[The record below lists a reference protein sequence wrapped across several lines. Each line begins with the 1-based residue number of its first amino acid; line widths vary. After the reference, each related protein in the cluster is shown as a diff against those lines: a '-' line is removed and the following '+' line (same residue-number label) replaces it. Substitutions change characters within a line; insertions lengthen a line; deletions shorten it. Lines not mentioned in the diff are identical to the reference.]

1 MRKKMKEVL
10 FMYEM
15 GFESLQG
22 CGCMVIDIVANH
34 SYKRMVPIER
44 MDRILRLCGI
54 KRIGNGLS
62 FELINPE
69 YKRIIIIGGYTP
81 HKH

>member
-1 MRKKMKEVL
+1 MRKEMEEVL

-22 CGCMVIDIVANH
+22 CGYRVVEIAINH
-34 SYKRMVPIER
+34 SYKMILPIER

-62 FELINPE
+62 FGLINPE
-69 YKRIIIIGGYTP
+69 DKRIIIIGG
-81 HKH
+81 

>member
-1 MRKKMKEVL
+1 MRKEMKEVL

-22 CGCMVIDIVANH
+22 CGYRVVEIIVNY
-34 SYKRMVPIER
+34 SYERMVPIER

-62 FELINPE
+62 FELINPDD
-69 YKRIIIIGGYTP
+69 KRIIIIGG
-81 HKH
+81 

>member
-10 FMYEM
+10 FMHEM
-15 GFESLQG
+15 DFESLQG
-22 CGCMVIDIVANH
+22 CGYMVADIAVNN

-44 MDRILRLCGI
+44 MDRILRQCGI

-62 FELINPE
+62 FGLINPE
-69 YKRIIIIGGYTP
+69 DKRIIIIGG
-81 HKH
+81 

>member
-1 MRKKMKEVL
+1 MRKEMKEVL

-22 CGCMVIDIVANH
+22 CGYRIVEIAINH
-34 SYKRMVPIER
+34 SYKMILPIER

-62 FELINPE
+62 FGLINPE
-69 YKRIIIIGGYTP
+69 DKRIIIIGS
-81 HKH
+81 

>member
-1 MRKKMKEVL
+1 MRKEMKEVL

-22 CGCMVIDIVANH
+22 CGYRVDEIVANH

-62 FELINPE
+62 FGLINPE
-69 YKRIIIIGGYTP
+69 DKRIIIIRG
-81 HKH
+81 

>member
-1 MRKKMKEVL
+1 MRKEMKEVL

-22 CGCMVIDIVANH
+22 CGYRIVEIAVNN

-44 MDRILRLCGI
+44 MDRILRLCGL
-54 KRIGNGLS
+54 KRIGDGLS
-62 FELINPE
+62 FGLINPE
-69 YKRIIIIGGYTP
+69 NKRIIIIGG
-81 HKH
+81 

>member
-1 MRKKMKEVL
+1 MRKEMKEVL

-22 CGCMVIDIVANH
+22 CGYRVVEIAVNH
-34 SYKRMVPIER
+34 SYKRMLPIER

-62 FELINPE
+62 FGLINSE
-69 YKRIIIIGGYTP
+69 DKRITIIGS
-81 HKH
+81 

>member
-1 MRKKMKEVL
+1 MRKEMKEVL

-22 CGCMVIDIVANH
+22 CGYMIVEIAVNH
-34 SYKRMVPIER
+34 SYKKMVPIER

-54 KRIGNGLS
+54 KRIGDGLS
-62 FELINPE
+62 FGLINPE
-69 YKRIIIIGGYTP
+69 DKRIIIIGG
-81 HKH
+81 

>member
-1 MRKKMKEVL
+1 MREKMKEVL
-10 FMYEM
+10 LMYEM

-22 CGCMVIDIVANH
+22 CGYMIVDIAVNH
-34 SYKRMVPIER
+34 SYKRKVPIER

-62 FELINPE
+62 FGLINPE
-69 YKRIIIIGGYTP
+69 DKRIIIIGG
-81 HKH
+81 

>member
-1 MRKKMKEVL
+1 MRKKRKEVL

-22 CGCMVIDIVANH
+22 CGCRVVDIVTNH
-34 SYKRMVPIER
+34 SYKRMGSIER

-69 YKRIIIIGGYTP
+69 DKRIFIIEG
-81 HKH
+81 

>member
-1 MRKKMKEVL
+1 MRKEMKEVL

-22 CGCMVIDIVANH
+22 CGYRVVEIAINH
-34 SYKRMVPIER
+34 LYKMILPIER

-62 FELINPE
+62 FGLINPE
-69 YKRIIIIGGYTP
+69 DKRIIIIGG
-81 HKH
+81 

>member
-1 MRKKMKEVL
+1 MRKEMKEVL

-22 CGCMVIDIVANH
+22 CGYRVVEIAVNH
-34 SYKRMVPIER
+34 SYKRKVPIER

-54 KRIGNGLS
+54 KRIGSGLS
-62 FELINPE
+62 FGLINPE
-69 YKRIIIIGGYTP
+69 DKRIIIIGG
-81 HKH
+81 

>member
-1 MRKKMKEVL
+1 MRKEMKKVL

-22 CGCMVIDIVANH
+22 CGYRVVEIVANH

-62 FELINPE
+62 FGLINPE
-69 YKRIIIIGGYTP
+69 DKRIIIIRG
-81 HKH
+81 

>member
-1 MRKKMKEVL
+1 MRKEMKEVL

-22 CGCMVIDIVANH
+22 CGYRVVEIVINH
-34 SYKRMVPIER
+34 SCKMILPIER

-62 FELINPE
+62 FGLINPE
-69 YKRIIIIGGYTP
+69 DKRIIIIGG
-81 HKH
+81 

>member
-1 MRKKMKEVL
+1 MRKEMKEVL

-22 CGCMVIDIVANH
+22 CGYRVVEIVANH

-62 FELINPE
+62 FGLINPE
-69 YKRIIIIGGYTP
+69 DKRMIIVGG
-81 HKH
+81 

>member
-1 MRKKMKEVL
+1 MRKEMKEVL

-22 CGCMVIDIVANH
+22 CGYRVVEIVANH

-62 FELINPE
+62 FGLINSE
-69 YKRIIIIGGYTP
+69 DKRIIIIRG
-81 HKH
+81 

>member
-22 CGCMVIDIVANH
+22 CGCMVVEIAVNN
-34 SYKRMVPIER
+34 SYEKKVPIER

-62 FELINPE
+62 FGLINPE
-69 YKRIIIIGGYTP
+69 DKRIIIIGD
-81 HKH
+81 